1 MKKKINLLLFFLFA
15 FLSASAQNNWALC
28 NAPTFANRVDD
39 IFMTDAMIGYAVCGD
54 GMIVKT
60 TDGGDNWFFLSQDSS
75 VYCRS
80 VEFID
85 SLKGFVG
92 GFPSFLTP
100 TNNILRMTTDGGASW
115 SDLTSLLD
123 PRAHM
128 GICGLAVADSS
139 TIYGCGNW
147 YQDSAYIVKSN
158 DGGSTWS
165 FIDMKSY
172 AGSLI
177 DMYFIN
183 KDTGFVTGSSPAPFR
198 TAIILYTVDGGASW
212 TTKFQNTIA
221 REYCWKIQHLTDQ
234 IYFASIEDETV
245 VHPRVLKSTD
255 GGMTWAVKIVSNTIN
270 QYNIEGIGFIDSLT
284 GWTGGGFGNSF
295 ESTDGGDTWTSVN
308 FCDGMNRLF
317 RVNDSLMFATGMEIW
332 KYSPGTTSV
341 ADPTNEQKE
350 FTTLTCNPNPAGE
363 TVNISLSL
371 KVKTHVLLILFD
383 MNGKEIRVIDNSDK
397 RKSDY
402 TYSINVSD
410 LPAGVYYLNLK
421 THEDKK
427 RVKLQIVH

>member
-1 MKKKINLLLFFLFA
+1 
-15 FLSASAQNNWALC
+15 
-28 NAPTFANRVDD
+28 
-39 IFMTDAMIGYAVCGD
+39 MTDARVGYAVCGD

-60 TDGGDNWFFLSQDSS
+60 TDGGNNWFFLTQDSS

-100 TNNILRMTTDGGASW
+100 TNNILRMTTDGGVSW
-115 SDLTSLLD
+115 SDLTSHLD
-123 PRAHM
+123 ARAHM
-128 GICGLAVADSS
+128 GICGLAIPDLN

-172 AGSLI
+172 ASSLI

-183 KDTGFVTGSSPAPFR
+183 KDTGFATGTSQLPLQ
-198 TAIILYTVDGGASW
+198 TAIILYTVDGGANW

-221 REYCWKIQHLTDQ
+221 NEYCWKIQHVTDQ
-234 IYFASIEDETV
+234 LYFASIEDETAV
-245 VHPRVLKSTD
+245 PPRVLKSTD
-255 GGMTWAVKIVSNTIN
+255 GGMTWTVKIVSNTIN

-295 ESTDGGDTWTSVN
+295 ESVDGGDTWTTVN

-317 RVNDSLMFATGMEIW
+317 KVNDSLMFATGMEIW
-332 KYSPGTTSV
+332 KYSPGTTGV
-341 ADPTNEQKE
+341 IDPKNEEME
-350 FTTLTCNPNPAGE
+350 FTSLTCSPNPASE
-363 TVNISLSL
+363 TMNISLSL
-371 KVKTHVLLILFD
+371 KIKTHVLMNLID
-383 MNGKEIRVIDNSDK
+383 INGKLDKVIDNSDK
-397 RKSDY
+397 RKSEY
-402 TYSINVSD
+402 NYSINVSD
-410 LPAGVYYLNLK
+410 LPAGAYYLLLK